1 MILEKDAS
9 VLGYP
14 GETSKALDADHHNVC
29 KYDGP
34 HDPNYILVR
43 NVLKS
48 LVSKALTSSEPSN
61 VTETTSKR
69 KSSDLKSLLA
79 MTDLPD
85 IDYIFFRDRWAEG
98 TSQWILEDEKYLTW
112 FNPAS
117 TPNRSSILW
126 LNGGPGTGKSVL
138 SSFVI
143 DDITKRHLCCQYFF
157 IRSGDQKKRTLSLL
171 LRCFAYQLSRSVPE
185 FLERALD
192 VADEGI
198 DFETADARTIW
209 ERLFKSLLFR
219 LQDIPEP
226 LYWIIDGV
234 DEAADPRSIFK
245 QFSDISLSSLNI
257 RILLV
262 SRRTSE
268 LSAAFSR
275 IPSTLNPDI
284 ISIEGHLE
292 DVRCYVRNELST
304 TTSDENL
311 EAIVERIVDG
321 SGNNFLVSE
330 PIRVWQHSLLT
341 CC

>member
-1 MILEKDAS
+1 M
-9 VLGYP
+9 LGYP

-48 LVSKALTSSEPSN
+48 LMLKVLTSSGPSN
-61 VTETTSKR
+61 ETNMSNR
-69 KSSDLKSLLA
+69 RQSRDLKSLLA

-85 IDYIFFRDRWAEG
+85 VDYIFFRDRWAEG

-112 FNPAS
+112 FNPAETS
-117 TPNRSSILW
+117 NRSSILW
-126 LNGGPGTGKSVL
+126 LYGGPGSGKSVL

-143 DDITKRHLCCQYFF
+143 DDIIKQHLPCQYFF
-157 IRSGDQKKRTLSLL
+157 IRSDDQKKRSLSLL
-171 LRCFAYQLSRSVPE
+171 LRCLAYQLSRSMPE

-198 DFETADARTIW
+198 DFETADARTVW

-219 LQDIPEP
+219 LQDIPKP

-234 DEAADPRSIFK
+234 DEAADPGSIVK

-262 SRRTSE
+262 GRSTSE
-268 LSAAFSR
+268 VSAAFNR
-275 IPSTLNPDI
+275 IPSQLNADTL
-284 ISIEGHLE
+284 SIEGHLE

-304 TTSDENL
+304 TSSDENL

-321 SGNNFLVSE
+321 SRNNFLVSE
-330 PIRVWQHSLLT
+330 PPCRPA
-341 CC
+341 CGNFPC

>member
-48 LVSKALTSSEPSN
+48 LILKAIANSSPSDETRTSN
-61 VTETTSKR
+61 KR
-69 KSSDLKSLLA
+69 QSHDLKSLLA

-112 FNPAS
+112 FDPAS
-117 TPNRSSILW
+117 TSNRSSILW
-126 LNGGPGTGKSVL
+126 LTGGPGTGKSVL
-138 SSFVI
+138 SSFII
-143 DDITKRHLCCQYFF
+143 DDIIRRHHCCQYFF
-157 IRSGDQKKRTLSLL
+157 IRFGDQKKRSLSPL
-171 LRCFAYQLSRSVPE
+171 LRSLAYQLSRTVPE
-185 FLERALD
+185 FLKLALD

-198 DFETADARTIW
+198 NFEDADARTIW

-219 LQDIPEP
+219 LQDLPQP

-245 QFSDISLSSLNI
+245 QFSDISLSSLNV

-262 SRRTSE
+262 GRKTSE
-268 LSAAFSR
+268 MSAAFSR
-275 IPSTLNPDI
+275 IPSQLNPDT

-311 EAIVERIVDG
+311 EVIVQRIVDG
-321 SGNNFLVSE
+321 SRNNFLVGE
-330 PIRVWQHSLLT
+330 PTRV
-341 CC
+341 